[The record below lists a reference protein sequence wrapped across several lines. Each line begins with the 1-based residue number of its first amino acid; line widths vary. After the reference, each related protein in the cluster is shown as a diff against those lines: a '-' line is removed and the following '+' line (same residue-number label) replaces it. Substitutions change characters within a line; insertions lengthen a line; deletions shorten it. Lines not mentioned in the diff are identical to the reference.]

1 MIDGVLAGFEAM
13 SIWEY
18 IAAIFS
24 LVYVILA
31 IKQNSWCWPAA
42 FVSTAIYTLLF
53 WHGAL
58 LMESLLNF
66 YYMLM
71 AVFGFH
77 QWRTVNRL
85 VSNVGDNDD
94 NDEGALVKPIVS
106 WSTASHLKYI
116 TVIFLMVV
124 AIGFLLDNFTRANM
138 AYLDTFTTVFALFAT
153 YLLTQKVLE
162 NWLYW
167 VVIDIASLFLYVAQ
181 GYFATVVLF
190 TLYTLFAAHGYIS
203 WRKLYLKEQEAQKLT
218 NHA

>member
-18 IAAIFS
+18 IAAILS

-77 QWRTVNRL
+77 QWRTVDKCAEENAIFE
-85 VSNVGDNDD
+85 DITT
-94 NDEGALVKPIVS
+94 VKPIIS
-106 WSTASHLKYI
+106 WRMASHIKYI
-116 TVIFLMVV
+116 AVISLMVLV
-124 AIGFLLDNFTRANM
+124 VGFMLDNFTHANM

-167 VVIDIASLFLYVAQ
+167 VVIDIASLFLYVTQ
-181 GYFATVVLF
+181 GYYPTVVLF
-190 TLYTLFAAHGYIS
+190 MLYTLFAAHGYIS
-203 WRKLYLKEQEAQKLT
+203 WRKLYIEEQETDDNELLD
-218 NHA
+218 HA